1 MAPRL
6 PPSKLHLIRD
16 MIESQSF
23 TTSQMAEEAE
33 CTKVTIIN
41 IRRNLRQF
49 GTIYAPQTR
58 IGRKRTM
65 TPLMI
70 VALCDHLSE
79 KPGLYL
85 DEMAVFLWDE
95 FQAMITT
102 SSIRR
107 ALVATETTTYT
118 IYRNYHLIYVD
129 ERVGFRRTGWAP
141 LGKAPLQVTQFHR
154 DQRYQILPAYTQDGI
169 LLSRVFRGSTDA
181 TVFEGFI
188 AQLLQHCG
196 RWPEPKSVLV
206 MDNASFHHSERLL
219 QMCEE
224 AGVKLVYLPPYSP
237 DLNPIEE
244 FFTELKSF
252 IK

>member
-1 MAPRL
+1 MKSPLFRPLSTLVDVSYITVVRHDWVYFTRKCYTYATCCAPQSMAQADFICHHPSVCEISVSEIKPNDMAPRL

-16 MIESQSF
+16 MIECQSF

-70 VALCDHLSE
+70 NALCDHLSE

-95 FQAMITT
+95 F
-102 SSIRR
+102 
-107 ALVATETTTYT
+107 
-118 IYRNYHLIYVD
+118 
-129 ERVGFRRTGWAP
+129 
-141 LGKAPLQVTQFHR
+141 
-154 DQRYQILPAYTQDGI
+154 
-169 LLSRVFRGSTDA
+169 
-181 TVFEGFI
+181 
-188 AQLLQHCG
+188 
-196 RWPEPKSVLV
+196 
-206 MDNASFHHSERLL
+206 
-219 QMCEE
+219 
-224 AGVKLVYLPPYSP
+224 
-237 DLNPIEE
+237 
-244 FFTELKSF
+244 
-252 IK
+252 